1 MSNQSTAF
9 IDGVVA
15 SMRIARV
22 GDVEL
27 AYALAGEGPL
37 LVLTHGFAGPTA
49 DWPPVIEELARRCRL
64 LLYDVRGHGRSSAP
78 EDPDAYSMPIFA
90 RDLAGLLDALG
101 IERAHVG
108 GVSMGGMIT
117 AQFAVD
123 FPGRCRS
130 VLLMDTTAGNDE
142 GSGPASAWEAQLRD
156 VFAQM
161 EHVARKYGMAELI
174 ERQVAW
180 SRERDPLWRI
190 DPQAEEKAR
199 RRLSHMT
206 AAGFA
211 GAARAIRLRPHLLPR
226 LAAVTVPALV
236 LVGEDDW
243 FFPCARQAYEALP
256 NARWVQVRRA
266 GHAVTSYR
274 PDVFLQVVGA
284 FVDDVEAGRDVRGEW
299 TVDELRKPRGWGR

>member
-1 MSNQSTAF
+1 MSADPLPATV
-9 IDGVVA
+9 DDVVA
-15 SMRIARV
+15 SMRLARV
-22 GDVEL
+22 GDVDL
-27 AYALAGEGPL
+27 AYTFVGEGPL

-49 DWPPVIEELARRCRL
+49 DWPPVILDLAKRCRL
-64 LLYDVRGHGRSSAP
+64 LLYDVRGHGRSSAS

-101 IERAHVG
+101 IERAHIG

-123 FPGRCRS
+123 FPDRCRS
-130 VLLMDTTAGNDE
+130 VLLMDTTASNDAGE
-142 GSGPASAWEAQLRD
+142 GPAAAWEARLRQ

-161 EHVARKYGMAELI
+161 EHVVRTYGMAELV

-180 SRERDPLWRI
+180 SREHDPLWKI

-226 LAAVTVPALV
+226 LRSVAAPALV

-256 NARWVQVRRA
+256 NARFVHVRRA
-266 GHAVTSYR
+266 GHAVISYR
-274 PDVFLQVVGA
+274 PEVFLEAVVA
-284 FVDDVEAGRDVRGEW
+284 FIDDVEAGRDVRGERV
-299 TVDELRKPRGWGR
+299 VD

>member
-1 MSNQSTAF
+1 MSADALPVTVDE
-9 IDGVVA
+9 IVA
-15 SMRIARV
+15 SMRTARV
-22 GDVEL
+22 GDVDL
-27 AYALAGEGPL
+27 AYTLVGEGPL
-37 LVLTHGFAGPTA
+37 LVLTHGFAGPTP
-49 DWPPVIEELARRCRL
+49 DWPPVILDLAKRCRL

-78 EDPDAYSMPIFA
+78 EDPEAYSMPIFA
-90 RDLAGLLDALG
+90 RDLAGLLDVLR
-101 IERAHVG
+101 IERAHIG

-123 FPGRCRS
+123 FSERCRS
-130 VLLMDTTAGNDE
+130 VLLMDTTAGNDAGE
-142 GSGPASAWEAQLRD
+142 GPAAAWEAQLRQ

-161 EHVARKYGMAELI
+161 EHVVRTYGMADLV

-180 SRERDPLWRI
+180 SREHDPLWKI

-226 LAAVTVPALV
+226 LRSVSVPALV

-256 NARWVQVRRA
+256 NARFVHVRRA
-266 GHAVTSYR
+266 GHAVISYR
-274 PDVFLQVVGA
+274 PEVFLDTVVT
-284 FVDDVEAGRDVRGEW
+284 FIDDVEAGRDVRGERL
-299 TVDELRKPRGWGR
+299 VD